1 MSKSPI
7 NEAILSQVLNHM
19 RNGQLRRC
27 IEMGLEPE
35 ILAQLQQPA
44 VLSLLLNT
52 PVSWCHV
59 TIDTEMVKKLLTG
72 AERSPSPFEIA
83 WVLGKE
89 ESLKRLENSIKRLS

>member
-44 VLSLLLNT
+44 VLS
-52 PVSWCHV
+52 
-59 TIDTEMVKKLLTG
+59 
-72 AERSPSPFEIA
+72 
-83 WVLGKE
+83 
-89 ESLKRLENSIKRLS
+89 RLISGY